1 MRLQPQMY
9 HNGVMVTVD
18 VRVDAVESLE
28 KLLDCGLE
36 VFGEG
41 SADTAG
47 EDGFVVDEGL
57 GPGH

>member
-1 MRLQPQMY
+1 MH

-18 VRVDAVESLE
+18 VCVNAVEPFE
-28 KLLDCGLE
+28 ELLDCGLE
-36 VFGEG
+36 VFREG
-41 SADTAG
+41 SADAAG